1 MSKICVKCSTEN
13 QDNFSFCKNCGAA
26 LPKTAAAQTDNPNTQ
41 PLTTFEDR
49 ALEIDF
55 DGVTFTELETYVG
68 KNAKKIM
75 PKFISLKLFGR
86 KVSLSFPVLIL
97 GFLFGFYGM
106 AVYFFSRK
114 VFPVALALTLCGVA
128 FSGAQIAAKYEADKA
143 FFSEYSAIVN
153 QIFENPEESAQNL
166 EENML
171 NAYENYTAAL
181 GTKEYSFVSF
191 IDLWVVR
198 SMLPVILSGF
208 ATYFYYKSAVR
219 RIKKVKE
226 TYIESEPY
234 IKRAGGFS
242 VGLIFIPIAVN
253 FAMSVLSVIL
263 VMI

>member
-26 LPKTAAAQTDNPNTQ
+26 LPETVAAHTNNINAQ
-41 PLTTFEDR
+41 PLSTFEDR

-55 DGVTFTELETYVG
+55 DGVGYRELETYVG

-86 KVSLSFPVLIL
+86 RVSLSFPVLIL
-97 GFLFGFYGM
+97 GFLFGFWGM

-114 VFPVALALTLCGVA
+114 VFPVAVALTLCGLV
-128 FSGAQIAAKYEADKA
+128 FSGAQIAVKYEADKQ
-143 FFSEYSAIVN
+143 FFSVYSALVTEMV
-153 QIFENPEESAQNL
+153 ENPEGSADEL
-166 EENML
+166 EETILNM
-171 NAYENYTAAL
+171 YENYTASL
-181 GTKEYSFVSF
+181 NTEGYSLVSF

-198 SMLPVILSGF
+198 SMLPVIISGF

-226 TYIESEPY
+226 TFPESESH
-234 IKRAGGFS
+234 IQKAGGLS

-253 FAMSVLSVIL
+253 FAMSILGVIL